1 MERVVFVIEETQQHL
16 RCLLNPE
23 GMEVRRRAGVQP
35 RRLSG
40 GALSG
45 AGLADEPLLCTGGG
59 ATELR
64 LDLLFDTDLDEAG
77 GGSGDVR
84 ELTGPIWRLAENQ
97 WSGQGGVRL
106 PVARLIW
113 GKQWNVPGVVAA
125 VAERLE
131 SFTAGGMPRRS
142 WLRLRFLRVAE
153 PEAGAAAAAPD
164 PEDLVDLDFTAD
176 EAEAMP
182 LHQVVGGD
190 GDGDRLDV
198 IAFRYYGDPG
208 FWRVL
213 AHGNDLDDPQ
223 DLEGGRLL
231 RIPPAALVADRAGSG
246 DGDLA

>member
-35 RRLSG
+35 RRLAA

-45 AGLADEPLLCTGGG
+45 AGLSDEPLLCTGGG

-77 GGSGDVR
+77 GGGGDVR

-97 WSGQGGVRL
+97 WSDGGVKL
-106 PVARLIW
+106 PIARLIW

-153 PEAGAAAAAPD
+153 PEEDETSSAPD
-164 PEDLVDLDFTAD
+164 PEDVADLDFSDD
-176 EAEAMP
+176 ETDAMP
-182 LHQVVGGD
+182 VHQVVGDD
-190 GDGDRLDV
+190 GDGDRLDNL
-198 IAFRYYGDPG
+198 AYLYYGDAG
-208 FWRVL
+208 FWRLL
-213 AHGNDLDDPQ
+213 AHGNDLEDPQ
-223 DLEGGRLL
+223 DLSGGQVL
-231 RIPPAALVADRAGSG
+231 RVPPASAV
-246 DGDLA
+246 DGGAA